1 MKRLDWNKN
10 WQFFRQDCPEQVR
23 TLDLPHDAML
33 EEPRCQENP
42 SQSAGAY
49 FAGGRYHYEKT
60 FAWSPDWAGKE
71 IWLQLEGVYQ
81 TAEVTVNGRE
91 AARVTNGYTTT
102 EVCITSL
109 LREGENTLCVEA
121 DNSRQPN
128 SRWYTGAG
136 LYRPVWLWVLEPGG
150 LPLHGVKV
158 TTLGL
163 DPARVEVT
171 VAHQRGQARV
181 EILDGQTVVA
191 AGRGDRVELTV
202 SDARLWSAGQP
213 NLYRCRVTL
222 EEDGAVLDRQEVTF
236 GLRMLSWSAEGFFVN
251 GQRTLL
257 KGGCLH
263 HDNGLLGAC
272 AYEEAEWRR
281 VRIMKEAGF
290 NAIRSAHNPCSRAM
304 LEACDALGMYV
315 MDESWDMWY
324 RHKNK
329 YDYAEFF
336 PEHWQEDLTTLVE
349 RDYNHPGVVLYSIG
363 NEVSEPASEQG
374 LAQEKAMVEL
384 LHRLDPTRPVTGGFN
399 LTILANAAK
408 GQLLY
413 NEEGGLNQD
422 NAGSMAGE
430 QDAPAPQPPK
440 EMNSTLFNQMIQQVG
455 TGMNHAADSDEA
467 DRAISPALDLLDIAG
482 YNYAS
487 GRYPLEGE
495 KHPDRV
501 ILGSET
507 FPHEIYQNW
516 QMVRQYP
523 YLVGDFMWT
532 AWDYLGEAGLGGWSC
547 RPDAMAFNKPCPW
560 LLGGAGVISILG
572 DPDGEALY
580 ARVVWE
586 EDAPPALAVR
596 PVNQPQ
602 DQLIKSIWRGTN
614 AIPRWSWRGCEGQK
628 TIAEVYARGARAEL
642 LLNGRSL
649 GTQPLEAYKALFEV
663 TYQPG
668 TLEAVIYDAD
678 GAVLGRTALHSA
690 EGAIRTVLTPEE
702 TPRTGGLVYLNI
714 DRRGENGVVDGN
726 QDVTLSVEVEG
737 GRLLGFGSA
746 NPCTGESY
754 LSGRFTTWQGRSQA
768 VIRAGEGG
776 TLTVRVREGE
786 HTEEINWPLS
796 T

>member
-1 MKRLDWNKN
+1 
-10 WQFFRQDCPEQVR
+10 
-23 TLDLPHDAML
+23 
-33 EEPRCQENP
+33 
-42 SQSAGAY
+42 
-49 FAGGRYHYEKT
+49 
-60 FAWSPDWAGKE
+60 
-71 IWLQLEGVYQ
+71 
-81 TAEVTVNGRE
+81 
-91 AARVTNGYTTT
+91 
-102 EVCITSL
+102 
-109 LREGENTLCVEA
+109 
-121 DNSRQPN
+121 
-128 SRWYTGAG
+128 
-136 LYRPVWLWVLEPGG
+136 
-150 LPLHGVKV
+150 
-158 TTLGL
+158 
-163 DPARVEVT
+163 
-171 VAHQRGQARV
+171 
-181 EILDGQTVVA
+181 
-191 AGRGDRVELTV
+191 
-202 SDARLWSAGQP
+202 
-213 NLYRCRVTL
+213 
-222 EEDGAVLDRQEVTF
+222 
-236 GLRMLSWSAEGFFVN
+236 
-251 GQRTLL
+251 
-257 KGGCLH
+257 
-263 HDNGLLGAC
+263 
-272 AYEEAEWRR
+272 
-281 VRIMKEAGF
+281 
-290 NAIRSAHNPCSRAM
+290 
-304 LEACDALGMYV
+304 
-315 MDESWDMWY
+315 
-324 RHKNK
+324 
-329 YDYAEFF
+329 
-336 PEHWQEDLTTLVE
+336 
-349 RDYNHPGVVLYSIG
+349 
-363 NEVSEPASEQG
+363 
-374 LAQEKAMVEL
+374 
-384 LHRLDPTRPVTGGFN
+384 
-399 LTILANAAK
+399 
-408 GQLLY
+408 
-413 NEEGGLNQD
+413 
-422 NAGSMAGE
+422 
-430 QDAPAPQPPK
+430 
-440 EMNSTLFNQMIQQVG
+440 MNSTLFNQMIQQVG

-786 HTEEINWPLS
+786 HTEEIRWPLS

>member
-42 SQSAGAY
+42 GQSAGAY

-158 TTLGL
+158 TTLNL

-202 SDARLWSAGQP
+202 PDARLWSAGQP

-222 EEDGAVLDRQEVTF
+222 EEDGAVLGRQEVTF

-422 NAGSMAGE
+422 NAGSMTGE

-516 QMVRQYP
+516 QMVQQYP

-532 AWDYLGEAGLGGWSC
+532 AWDYLGGGRPGRLVLPARRHGVQQAMPLAAGRRGCHQHSGRPGRRGPLRPRCLGGGRPAGAGGAPGEPAPGPADQVHLAGHQRHSPVVLAGLRGPEDHRRGLC
-547 RPDAMAFNKPCPW
+547 PGRP
-560 LLGGAGVISILG
+560 GGAAAQRPFAGHTAPGSVQG
-572 DPDGEALY
+572 AL
-580 ARVVWE
+580 
-586 EDAPPALAVR
+586 
-596 PVNQPQ
+596 
-602 DQLIKSIWRGTN
+602 
-614 AIPRWSWRGCEGQK
+614 
-628 TIAEVYARGARAEL
+628 
-642 LLNGRSL
+642 
-649 GTQPLEAYKALFEV
+649 
-663 TYQPG
+663 
-668 TLEAVIYDAD
+668 
-678 GAVLGRTALHSA
+678 
-690 EGAIRTVLTPEE
+690 
-702 TPRTGGLVYLNI
+702 
-714 DRRGENGVVDGN
+714 
-726 QDVTLSVEVEG
+726 
-737 GRLLGFGSA
+737 
-746 NPCTGESY
+746 
-754 LSGRFTTWQGRSQA
+754 
-768 VIRAGEGG
+768 
-776 TLTVRVREGE
+776 
-786 HTEEINWPLS
+786 
-796 T
+796 

>member
-1 MKRLDWNKN
+1 MKRLDWNGN
-10 WQFFRQDCPEQVR
+10 WRFSREGCPGQVR

-49 FAGGRYHYEKT
+49 FAGGRYRYEKN
-60 FAWSPDWAGKE
+60 FVWSSEWTGKE
-71 IWLQLEGVYQ
+71 VWLQFEGIYQ
-81 TAEVTVNGRE
+81 TAQILVNGHT
-91 AARVTNGYTTT
+91 AARVTYGYTAT
-102 EVCITSL
+102 EVCITSWL
-109 LREGENTLCVEA
+109 QKGKNTVCVLV

-128 SRWYTGAG
+128 SRWYSGAG
-136 LYRPVWLWVLEPGG
+136 IYRPVWLWLLEPGG

-158 TTLGL
+158 KTLGL
-163 DPARVEVT
+163 EPARVEVT
-171 VAHQRGQARV
+171 VAHQKGNARV

-191 AGRGDRVELTV
+191 AGSGDRAVLTIQG
-202 SDARLWSAGQP
+202 ARPWSAEQP
-213 NLYRCRVTL
+213 YLYHCRGTL
-222 EEDGAVLDRQEVTF
+222 EEDGAALDSQEISF
-236 GLRMLSWSAEGFFVN
+236 GLRTLAWSSKGFLVN
-251 GQRTLL
+251 GQETLL

-272 AYEEAEWRR
+272 ACEEAEWRR

-329 YDYAEFF
+329 FDYAEFF
-336 PEHWQEDLTTLVE
+336 PEGWQADLTALVD
-349 RDYNHPGVVLYSIG
+349 RDYNHPSVVLYSIG

-374 LAQEKAMVEL
+374 LDQEKAMVDL
-384 LHRLDPTRPVTGGFN
+384 LHRLDPSRPVTGGFN

-408 GQLLY
+408 GQLIY

-422 NAGSMAGE
+422 NAGSMTGA
-430 QDAPAPQPPK
+430 QAHQAPV
-440 EMNSTLFNQMIQQVG
+440 EMNSTIFNQMIQQVG
-455 TGMNHAADSDEA
+455 PGMNHAADSDEA
-467 DRAISPALDLLDIAG
+467 DHAISPALNLLDIAG

-507 FPHEIYQNW
+507 FPQEIYQNW
-516 QMVRQYP
+516 QMVLQYP

-547 RPDAMAFNKPCPW
+547 RPDAMAFNKPYPW

-572 DPDGEALY
+572 DLDGEALY
-580 ARVVWE
+580 ARTVWE
-586 EDAPPALAVR
+586 EDAPPTLAVR
-596 PVNQPQ
+596 PANQPQ

-614 AIPRWSWRGCEGQK
+614 AIPRWSWRGCEGQT
-628 TIAEVYARGARAEL
+628 TIAEVYARGERAEL
-642 LLNGRSL
+642 FLNGRSL
-649 GTQPLEAYKALFEV
+649 GQKPLEAYKAIFEV

-678 GAVLGRTALHSA
+678 GRVTGRADLVSA
-690 EGAIRTVLTPEE
+690 EGKIHTALTPEE
-702 TPRTGGLVYLNI
+702 APRAGRLLYLNI

-726 QDVTLSVEVEG
+726 QDVCLQVEVEG
-737 GRLLGFGSA
+737 GKLLGYGSA

-754 LSGRFTTWQGRSQA
+754 LEGRFTTWQGRSQA
-768 VIRAGEGG
+768 IIRVG
-776 TLTVRVREGE
+776 TGKNLTVRVRDGQ
-786 HTEEINWPLS
+786 HTVENSWNIQP
-796 T
+796 